1 MSICAY
7 SLQFSSDPEP
17 DARPFPYCLHSW
29 IFRPRTARITLEDTL
44 PSSLANRRRRDSFP
58 RPLGHFLPQIWDI
71 ICAVKGT
78 RRRTGKIDT
87 HPRIDFPRAPLPVAA
102 EYDVPRMRRKRPDG
116 RGASILNSW
125 PMKVYVKHETSA
137 VSGQKNDFISVF
149 TTLRKAQEG
158 LVSDLNMDLQYFG
171 ADDIEADVD
180 LSGYDIFS
188 LAEGS
193 GGDFDFPA
201 TKIYLWKGDKDAP
214 DEYIR
219 YSIEEHELI

>member
-1 MSICAY
+1 
-7 SLQFSSDPEP
+7 
-17 DARPFPYCLHSW
+17 
-29 IFRPRTARITLEDTL
+29 
-44 PSSLANRRRRDSFP
+44 
-58 RPLGHFLPQIWDI
+58 
-71 ICAVKGT
+71 
-78 RRRTGKIDT
+78 
-87 HPRIDFPRAPLPVAA
+87 
-102 EYDVPRMRRKRPDG
+102 
-116 RGASILNSW
+116 
-125 PMKVYVKHETSA
+125 MKVYVKHETSA

-149 TTLRKAQEG
+149 TTLRKAQES

-171 ADDIEADVD
+171 ADDIESDVD

-201 TKIYLWKGDKDAP
+201 TKIYLWKGDKDDP